1 VIPLVLG
8 QGGSFASSTCN
19 LGGVGASS
27 LCFADG
33 LTLDAAGNLYVAD
46 FSNNRVL
53 EFDDP
58 LNTDT
63 VADLV
68 FGQGGSFASD
78 LCNSGGRSADSMC
91 GPSSLGVDGAGNL
104 YVPDLGNNR
113 VLEFDDPLNTDTV
126 ADLVLGQSGSF
137 ATSHCNLGGVNASSL
152 CGPEGVAVDGAGD
165 LYVADED
172 NNRVL
177 EYNDPLNTDS
187 VADRVFGQGG
197 FNTGGGGTGA
207 SRLHQPFGVTVDDSG
222 NLYILDTGN
231 SRVLEYDD
239 PHASAP
245 PTATSNALGGLVKL
259 VVPSASRDTNEGTI
273 WAFGA
278 AGLLLIVA
286 GGAYAWRRVR
296 RE

>member
-91 GPSSLGVDGAGNL
+91 GPSSLGVDGA
-104 YVPDLGNNR
+104 
-113 VLEFDDPLNTDTV
+113 
-126 ADLVLGQSGSF
+126 
-137 ATSHCNLGGVNASSL
+137 SSL
-152 CGPEGVAVDGAGD
+152 VKVIPARPDGCTPIRPAVAV
-165 LYVADED
+165 
-172 NNRVL
+172 
-177 EYNDPLNTDS
+177 
-187 VADRVFGQGG
+187 
-197 FNTGGGGTGA
+197 
-207 SRLHQPFGVTVDDSG
+207 
-222 NLYILDTGN
+222 
-231 SRVLEYDD
+231 
-239 PHASAP
+239 ASA
-245 PTATSNALGGLVKL
+245 
-259 VVPSASRDTNEGTI
+259 VPR
-273 WAFGA
+273 
-278 AGLLLIVA
+278 L
-286 GGAYAWRRVR
+286 
-296 RE
+296 